1 LAVDLQIN
9 AVIPILDS
17 HIHLFDPNRPQG
29 TPVLVPGSPTSK
41 TGSFPAAYRRWAEP
55 LGVIG
60 AIHVEASNWVED
72 NLWALQIANADNFMV
87 GVVGNLD
94 PEKSEFEMFLER
106 FHRDPMFRGIRYGN
120 IWGYD
125 LVRGS
130 TNPDVIARLRRLPES
145 GLVMDTASPGIDLL
159 KAVIRLNDAIP
170 ELIIVVDHLP
180 SFDPDQDFEASY
192 QQLLQEM
199 SMRPTIHAKLSE
211 IIHRHDGTVS
221 TRVADHRR
229 SLDRIVD
236 AFGEDR
242 ILFGSDYPTSDMVTT
257 PEQVFRV
264 VREYLASRPR
274 EFQEKVLFRN
284 AWRVYGCR
292 ARTDAQRKLL
302 MA

>member
-1 LAVDLQIN
+1 
-9 AVIPILDS
+9 VIPILDS

-29 TPVLVPGSPTSK
+29 TPVLVPGSATSK
-41 TGSFPAAYRRWAEP
+41 SGSFPAAYRRWAEP

-72 NLWALQIANADNFMV
+72 NLWALQIAGADSFMV

-94 PEKSEFEMFLER
+94 PEKPEFETFLER
-106 FHRDPMFRGIRYGN
+106 FHRDPLFRGIRYGN

-125 LVRGS
+125 LARGS
-130 TNPDVIARLRRLPES
+130 THPGVIARLRRLAEF
-145 GLVMDTASPGIDLL
+145 GLVMDTATPGIELL
-159 KAVIRLNDAIP
+159 NGVIRINDAIP
-170 ELIIVVDHLP
+170 ELVIVVDHLP
-180 SFDPDQDFEASY
+180 SFDPDQESEASY
-192 QQLLQEM
+192 QRLLQEM
-199 SMRPTIHAKLSE
+199 AARPAIHVKLSE
-211 IIHRHDGTVS
+211 IVHRRADGVS
-221 TRVADHRR
+221 TRIADYRP

-264 VREYLASRPR
+264 AREYLASRPR
-274 EFQEKVLFRN
+274 EFQEKALFRN

-292 ARTDAQRKLL
+292 ARTDVQRNLFTG
-302 MA
+302 